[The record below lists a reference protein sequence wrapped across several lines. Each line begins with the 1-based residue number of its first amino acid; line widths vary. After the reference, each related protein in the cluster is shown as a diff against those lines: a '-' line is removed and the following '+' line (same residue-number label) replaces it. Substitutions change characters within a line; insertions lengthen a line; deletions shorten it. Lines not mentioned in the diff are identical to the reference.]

1 MDDKMKKKIILSEQ
15 FQNPIGKILATEA
28 KLLPLLTHM
37 YMTAH
42 SPGLVQTLIRNDRV

>member
-1 MDDKMKKKIILSEQ
+1 MKKKDHIVRTVPKS
-15 FQNPIGKILATEA
+15 NRKILATEA